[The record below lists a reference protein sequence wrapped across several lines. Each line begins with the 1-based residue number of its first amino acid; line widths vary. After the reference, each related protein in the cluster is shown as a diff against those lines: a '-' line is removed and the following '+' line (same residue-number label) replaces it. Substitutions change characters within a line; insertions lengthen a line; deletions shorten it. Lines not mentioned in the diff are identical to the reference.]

1 MKNKCAGMD
10 AKLADLLLDAA
21 TVPVEVQSHLDRC
34 ESCRRELGELRAT
47 MALMESWEA
56 PEPGPYFLSR
66 LAARM
71 REEREAEPIGWFD
84 LLRARLVYGTATHV
98 RPLAA
103 MAMSV
108 VLLVGGGAY
117 LGMTDWEQQQAAP
130 RQAAVVKDLQTMDSN
145 AQLLDQLESLS
156 SNN

>member
-1 MKNKCAGMD
+1 MKNNCAGMD

-21 TVPVEVQSHLDRC
+21 TVPVEVQSHLEGC
-34 ESCRRELGELRAT
+34 ERCRRELNELRAT
-47 MALMESWEA
+47 MTLMESWEA
-56 PEPGPYFLSR
+56 PEPGPYFLTR

-71 REEREAEPIGWFD
+71 REERAAEPSGWFN
-84 LLRARLVYGTATHV
+84 LLRARLVYGTGTHV

-103 MAMSV
+103 MALSV

-117 LGMTDWEQQQAAP
+117 LGMTDWEQPQTAP

-145 AQLLDQLESLS
+145 AQLLDELESLS